1 MLATARQGWSPPR
14 WLDQRLILSLAR
26 AEAMAGHPGA
36 ALDAMGQCGE
46 LPGLDAATERAYAWA
61 AAGNVRAAQ
70 RELRYVFEI
79 TTAEPARALDRAMLD
94 ALLIDARIHY
104 AAGEHAAGRGSLA
117 RALRIARGEEVR
129 LPFEMEHS
137 WMFPVLRTDADLARG
152 YQALAHADA
161 GRGSATLRSL
171 TTGIAEPALVEPLTD
186 REREVLRRVAQLLST
201 AEIASELYISVNT
214 VKTHLKSVHRKLAVT
229 HRREA
234 VRRARQL
241 KLI

>member
-1 MLATARQGWSPPR
+1 MPPPNERTRGARRETTGPHSGSCATFSRSPPPSPPGR
-14 WLDQRLILSLAR
+14 WTAPCSTRSLSTPGSITRLASTR
-26 AEAMAGHPGA
+26 PGA
-36 ALDAMGQCGE
+36 
-46 LPGLDAATERAYAWA
+46 PRW
-61 AAGNVRAAQ
+61 
-70 RELRYVFEI
+70 
-79 TTAEPARALDRAMLD
+79 PARCASPA
-94 ALLIDARIHY
+94 ARRCGCRSRWSIPGY
-104 AAGEHAAGRGSLA
+104 SRS
-117 RALRIARGEEVR
+117 V
-129 LPFEMEHS
+129 S
-137 WMFPVLRTDADLARG
+137 G

-161 GRGSATLRSL
+161 VGRGSATLRSL